1 MSERARRARH
11 LFLHVTQRHAAF
23 AMLAFAIFAVAAGR
37 ELVFIVAAANAL
49 EDGQP
54 RGVR

>member
-1 MSERARRARH
+1 M
-11 LFLHVTQRHAAF
+11 FLHVTQRHAAF